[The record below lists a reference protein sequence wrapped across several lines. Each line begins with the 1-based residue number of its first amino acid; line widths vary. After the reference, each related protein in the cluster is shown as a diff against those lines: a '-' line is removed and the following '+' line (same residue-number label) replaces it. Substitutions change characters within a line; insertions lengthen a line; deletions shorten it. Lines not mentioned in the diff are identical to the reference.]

1 MSQRTSKIVKET
13 IDYISSVRFTIVI
26 LIVIVLIC
34 AVGTLVGQNL
44 REEIYISRY
53 GHTLYNILSALSIT
67 DIYHSIYF
75 NAFLMLLI
83 TNIVLCTLKFAPKRM
98 REVFLKGP
106 KRRNYPF
113 SDEIRS
119 KLEMTEAASISK
131 RALRNPLHQ
140 LGIEEKKNHV
150 TITSR
155 PHPILNLGA
164 LVVHISILF
173 IILGGILSFIFGFS
187 GDMFI
192 VEGGVSN
199 IVISREM
206 RYLLDFELGLK
217 KFTLSR
223 YEDRTPKEYRSDIV
237 FIDDS
242 GETDAVITVNH
253 PAQFRG
259 IRFYQ
264 STFGM
269 AFDKAVVEVIDRS
282 GNSVSISDA
291 YPKIPVVL
299 EDSDLLFVVVDY
311 SPDFRDMGPAV
322 HLFVVEGDKEYG
334 LWTFVNR
341 PDSDDEDG
349 KNFRFI
355 LREYYQAPYSGISV
369 VKEPGL
375 LFVWTGF
382 VLICIGFLFPIASSM
397 GSFKVEITKKGKET
411 SIKLFGAPGR
421 IKGNF
426 DERFRRFTEKMRDS
440 LC

>member
-1 MSQRTSKIVKET
+1 MSQRTSKIAKET
-13 IDYISSVRFTIVI
+13 IGYISSLRFTIVI
-26 LIVIVLIC
+26 LIVIVLLC

-53 GHTLYNILSALSIT
+53 GHTLYNILSALSVT

-83 TNIVLCTLKFAPKRM
+83 TNIILCTSKFAPKRI
-98 REVFLKGP
+98 REAFRKGP

-113 SDEIRS
+113 SDEIGS
-119 KLEMTEAASISK
+119 KLEMAEAVSISK

-140 LGIEEKKNHV
+140 FSIEEKKNLTV
-150 TITSR
+150 ITSR

-164 LVVHISILF
+164 LVVHISILL
-173 IILGGILSFIFGFS
+173 IILGGIISFIFGFS

-192 VEGGVSN
+192 VEGDTSDV
-199 IVISREM
+199 VISRDIK
-206 RYLLDFELGLK
+206 YLLDFELTLK
-217 KFTLSR
+217 EFTLSR
-223 YEDRTPKEYRSDIV
+223 YEDGTPKEYRSDIV
-237 FIDDS
+237 FSGDS

-253 PAQFRG
+253 PAEFRG

-282 GNSVSISDA
+282 GISVSISDA
-291 YPKIPVVL
+291 YHKIPVVL

-311 SPDFRDMGPAV
+311 SPDFSDMGPAV
-322 HLFVVEGDKEYG
+322 HLFVVDGDKEYG

-341 PDSDDEDG
+341 PDSDSEDG
-349 KNFRFI
+349 KNFYFV

-375 LFVWTGF
+375 PFVWTGF
-382 VLICIGFLFPIASSM
+382 VLICIGFLFPIASSV
-397 GSFKVEITKKGKET
+397 GSFRVEITKKGKET
-411 SIKLFGAPGR
+411 SINLSGAPGR
-421 IKGNF
+421 IKSNF
-426 DERFRRFTEKMRDS
+426 DERFKRFTEKMRDS

>member
-1 MSQRTSKIVKET
+1 MSQRTSRVVKET

-26 LIVIVLIC
+26 LIVIVLIS

-44 REEIYISRY
+44 REEIYISKY
-53 GHTLYNILSALSIT
+53 GHTLYNILSTLSIT
-67 DIYHSIYF
+67 DIYHSLYF
-75 NAFLMLLI
+75 NAFLMLLV
-83 TNIVLCTLKFAPKRM
+83 TNIVLCTLKFAPKRI
-98 REVFLKGP
+98 REAFRKGP
-106 KRRNYPF
+106 KRKNYPF
-113 SDEIRS
+113 SNEIGS
-119 KLEMTEAASISK
+119 KLEMAEAASISK
-131 RALRNPLHQ
+131 RALRRPLHQ
-140 LGIEEKKNHV
+140 LSIEEDKNHV

-155 PHPILNLGA
+155 PHPILNVGA
-164 LVVHISILF
+164 VVVHVSILL
-173 IILGGILSFIFGFS
+173 IILGGIFSFIFGFS

-192 VEGGVSN
+192 VEGGVSDV
-199 IVISREM
+199 VISRDI

-223 YEDRTPKEYRSDIV
+223 YEDGTPKEYRSDLV

-253 PAQFRG
+253 PAEFRG

-269 AFDKAVVEVIDRS
+269 AFDRAVVEVIDRS
-282 GNSVSISDA
+282 GNSVSINDA

-299 EDSDLLFVVVDY
+299 EDLDLLFVVVDY

-334 LWTFVNR
+334 LWTFVNP
-341 PDSDDEDG
+341 PDSDDEDEN
-349 KNFRFI
+349 NFRFI

-375 LFVWTGF
+375 PFVWTGF
-382 VLICIGFLFPIASSM
+382 VLICIGFLFPIA
-397 GSFKVEITKKGKET
+397 
-411 SIKLFGAPGR
+411 
-421 IKGNF
+421 
-426 DERFRRFTEKMRDS
+426 
-440 LC
+440 